1 MAIHVASSWY
11 QLYPFKLDTIYER
24 FERYNLKKDGDK
36 AIDSLWKIKGP
47 FYPVGGRTLKL
58 RDKYDTDDWRQ
69 ILKDQREVEV
79 LQKRR
84 KKA

>member
-1 MAIHVASSWY
+1 MASHLTSSWY
-11 QLYPFKLDTIYER
+11 QLYPFRLDTIYEH
-24 FERYNLKKDGDK
+24 FEKYDLTKEGDK

-69 ILKDQREVEV
+69 ILKDQREVEK
-79 LQKRR
+79 LKQRR
-84 KKA
+84 K